1 MSFIEKEATEKI
13 EMIGGQK
20 VKILTP
26 KTEVT
31 LTNTITGEEY
41 SSNEE
46 AEADIAN
53 PASDTQ
59 REHIRRDV
67 KIIVEGINLGSDSKL

>member
-13 EMIGGQK
+13 EIIGGKK

-31 LTNTITGEEY
+31 LTNTVTGEEY